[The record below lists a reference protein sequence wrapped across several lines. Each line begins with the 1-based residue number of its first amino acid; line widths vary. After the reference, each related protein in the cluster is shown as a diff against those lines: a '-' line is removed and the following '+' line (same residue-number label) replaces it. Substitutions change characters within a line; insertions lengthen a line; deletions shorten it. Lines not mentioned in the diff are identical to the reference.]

1 MHDDLRATSLQETL
15 WWIGSVRTL
24 GRILLPYKITYRI
37 HLVVVEVVYPVTT
50 IRWGHE
56 LYIRPDMS
64 YIFSKSG
71 RNRDPDNPVKRAIM
85 CVPGPLLRR
94 STQLSDPTI
103 PQLCGLL
110 QVRACICAR
119 RQELVWERHHRPAGS
134 SSPASIVACAH
145 ADAAFASC
153 PPWSRRVAFSSC
165 PISSF
170 RPHAYGSCCRAA
182 LFLRASSRAIRPK
195 DPISF

>member
-1 MHDDLRATSLQETL
+1 
-15 WWIGSVRTL
+15 
-24 GRILLPYKITYRI
+24 
-37 HLVVVEVVYPVTT
+37 
-50 IRWGHE
+50 
-56 LYIRPDMS
+56 MS

-165 PISSF
+165 PLSSF
-170 RPHAYGSCCRAA
+170 RPHAYGSCCREQRC
-182 LFLRASSRAIRPK
+182 FLERPELYVRKIRYPFK
-195 DPISF
+195 ETWIFVIMRFRHVFFENYAVPYLTS